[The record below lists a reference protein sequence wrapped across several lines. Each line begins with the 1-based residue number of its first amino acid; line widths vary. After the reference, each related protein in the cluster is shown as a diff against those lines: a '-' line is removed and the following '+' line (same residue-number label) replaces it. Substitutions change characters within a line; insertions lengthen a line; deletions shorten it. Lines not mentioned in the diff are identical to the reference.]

1 MKRIITP
8 DFQIISEP
16 VDSDHEDDWPTL
28 LKVLKQA
35 LALYDEANLAL
46 QKRLQRAKRTNASTR
61 FQKQRTLPSVN
72 ATHAS
77 STKAT
82 AIKKLTALFRK

>member
-28 LKVLKQA
+28 LKVFKQA
-35 LALYDEANLAL
+35 LALYDEADLKRR
-46 QKRLQRAKRTNASTR
+46 KRLRRPKATNAST
-61 FQKQRTLPSVN
+61 KE
-72 ATHAS
+72 ATPM
-77 STKAT
+77 
-82 AIKKLTALFRK
+82 KKLTALFRK

>member
-28 LKVLKQA
+28 LKVFKQA
-35 LALYDEANLAL
+35 LALYDQADLNRR
-46 QKRLQRAKRTNASTR
+46 KRLRRPKATNASTTTPKSAAMNK
-61 FQKQRTLPSVN
+61 FKT
-72 ATHAS
+72 
-77 STKAT
+77 
-82 AIKKLTALFRK
+82 LFRK